1 MKRYTHDELQGVLAE
16 HKKWLLSD
24 GGKRADLRDAD
35 LRGADLQGADLRGA
49 DLRGAD
55 LQGAY
60 LQGAYL
66 RGADLQG
73 AYLQGTDLQRADLRD
88 LKIKK
93 AAVFTGLYTYLA
105 MPIIA
110 DDGTGWVRLGCHTRK
125 VADWEAEFWNNPRE
139 FPNDGS
145 VKSQERVMAYKTCLE
160 WLRIHGETK

>member
-1 MKRYTHDELQGVLAE
+1 MKRYMHDELQGVLAE

-24 GGKRADLRDAD
+24 GGKRADLQGAYLQGADLQDAD
-35 LRGADLQGADLRGA
+35 LRGADLRGADLRGADLQGADLQGADLRGA

-55 LQGAY
+55 L
-60 LQGAYL
+60 
-66 RGADLQG
+66 
-73 AYLQGTDLQRADLRD
+73 RD

-93 AAVFTGLYTYLA
+93 AALFTGLYTYLA

-110 DDGTGWVRLGCHTRK
+110 EDGTEWVRLGCHTRT

-139 FPNDGS
+139 FPDNGS
-145 VKSQERVMAYKTCLE
+145 AKSQERVMAYKTCLE

>member
-35 LRGADLQGADLRGA
+35 LRGAYLQRADLQGAYLRGADLRDADLRGADLRDA

-55 LQGAY
+55 LQGA
-60 LQGAYL
+60 
-66 RGADLQG
+66 DLQG
-73 AYLQGTDLQRADLRD
+73 ADLRN

>member
-24 GGKRADLRDAD
+24 GRKRADLRDADLRGAYLQRADLRDAD
-35 LRGADLQGADLRGA
+35 LRGADLRDAD
-49 DLRGAD
+49 
-55 LQGAY
+55 
-60 LQGAYL
+60 L

-73 AYLQGTDLQRADLRD
+73 AYLQGTDLQRAGLRD